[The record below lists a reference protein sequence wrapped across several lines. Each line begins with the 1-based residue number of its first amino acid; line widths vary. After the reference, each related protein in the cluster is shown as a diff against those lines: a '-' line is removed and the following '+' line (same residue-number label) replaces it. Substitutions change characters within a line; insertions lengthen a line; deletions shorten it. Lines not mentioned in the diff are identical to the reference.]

1 VNNAAVWQAVS
12 EVVAPPLSWVSV
24 THHQS
29 LERDDDVTLASVP
42 GAMWL
47 IADGVVKVSVEYES

>member
-1 VNNAAVWQAVS
+1 
-12 EVVAPPLSWVSV
+12 VAPPLSWVSV